1 MPYRIDNF
9 SKERL
14 RVYQQK
20 CENFDTV
27 IQSYTSC
34 PYAWDEP
41 CFPHRLTVEVP
52 GQRVIGSYALDD
64 LKEYIPVH
72 LKATAESA

>member
-1 MPYRIDNF
+1 MFLLYNLVAVFYCTSPLQ
-9 SKERL
+9 RL

-27 IQSYTSC
+27 IHPYTSC

-41 CFPHRLTVEVP
+41 CFPHRLTVEVCSP
-52 GQRVIGSYALDD
+52 YPEE
-64 LKEYIPVH
+64 K
-72 LKATAESA
+72 